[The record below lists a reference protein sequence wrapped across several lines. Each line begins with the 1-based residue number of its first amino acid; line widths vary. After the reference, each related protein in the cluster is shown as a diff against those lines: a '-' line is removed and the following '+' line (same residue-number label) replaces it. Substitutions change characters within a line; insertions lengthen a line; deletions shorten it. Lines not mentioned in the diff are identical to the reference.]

1 MWPCGGTTG
10 RSRGQKTSWL
20 RTDPLLRGG
29 APVRLRVTLR
39 RPCAD
44 GSNARHTTCDV
55 PITSRPSQRARS
67 PSEPY
72 TIVVP
77 RRLALAT
84 TMRKNC

>member
-29 APVRLRVTLR
+29 APVRLRLTLR

-44 GSNARHTTCDV
+44 GSDARHTTCDV
-55 PITSRPSQRARS
+55 SSRRALHNAPDLRRS
-67 PSEPY
+67 HTLSSC
-72 TIVVP
+72 
-77 RRLALAT
+77 RDG
-84 TMRKNC
+84 